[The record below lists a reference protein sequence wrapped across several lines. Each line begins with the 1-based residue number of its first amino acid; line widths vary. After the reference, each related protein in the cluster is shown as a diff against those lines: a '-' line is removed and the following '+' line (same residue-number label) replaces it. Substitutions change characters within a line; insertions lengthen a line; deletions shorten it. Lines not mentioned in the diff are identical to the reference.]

1 MENSTKSKSFIK
13 RIEPMRFSD
22 FIEIYDLKDGD
33 KINVDYWHL
42 TKTGNGANCDIR
54 GPSEAYFTIK
64 KDAEN
69 YDFATSVTSGNE
81 RKEFTLSQ
89 KECVFAYHKNL
100 KSLIIVR
107 LLENDDKPSTEVHIL
122 SNIVKVNK

>member
-1 MENSTKSKSFIK
+1 
-13 RIEPMRFSD
+13 MRFND

-42 TKTGNGANCDIR
+42 TKTGNGATCDIR

-89 KECVFAYHKNL
+89 KECVFDYHKNL

-107 LLENDDKPSTEVHIL
+107 LLEDDDKPSVEVHIL